1 MQNKRWM
8 AGLLLVIAG
17 PLAAQE
23 TEFFYLSGRGAGTEV
38 DWEFRFAEGRGAGD
52 WTKIKVPSQWEQQ
65 GFGTYNYGHDED
77 KTDDV
82 GFYRHSFDAPES
94 WRGKRVDLVFEG
106 VMTDTLATVNGQS
119 AGPRHQGGFTRFS
132 YDVSSL
138 LKYGA
143 ANLLEV
149 EVHETSAD
157 DSVEDAERQ
166 ADYWVFGGIYRPV
179 YLAIS
184 PPEAIDY
191 WPLDA
196 RADGSLRAPI
206 RLRGVTAPA
215 ELELRVETQA
225 GELVGQPLRI
235 RAEDATAELKGNFA
249 GVATWNAEEPHLYRA
264 TLELRRGDTLLH
276 RQSKRFGFRT
286 FERRDD
292 GLYVNGQRIL
302 LKGVNRHVFY
312 PDTGRTSNPDRDRAD
327 AERIKSLNLN
337 AVRASHYPPDV
348 AFLDACD
355 ELGLY
360 VIDELPGWHHA
371 YDDAP
376 GRILLEEMIERDADH
391 PSILLWANGN
401 EGGHNF
407 DLVEEYARHDP
418 QGRPVI
424 HPKSVL
430 SGIDAW
436 HYPTWSELMERLDPR
451 SWRNRWRGLF
461 GPLPIHLAT
470 EFQHGLYDGGG
481 GASLADFW
489 AAMRAS
495 PLGAGGFLWAFT
507 DEAIARTDRGGELDS
522 AGNYAPDGILGPWR
536 ETSGSAAAVAE
547 VFAPVVVVSPVA
559 ASSGL
564 EGWDGRLLLDNRN
577 DFLDLAAYRLDWRTL
592 EWPLDGPERTVES
605 GSLPLPSAPPG
616 GRASLDFRS
625 GRDARAPSSGDAL
638 ELRFL
643 DPDGRLVLQK
653 TLPVRSQRLE
663 TLNLLATDR
672 ERLKT
677 GRERSVGSPTVD
689 ENAQAPNRLPAHR
702 AGQGRGPVPS
712 PDAPGPRL
720 ERHDGKVIL
729 GEGAFS
735 AEFEDKTG
743 ALVAFYDGESRLPLE
758 APLPT
763 SLVFEEEGPAFPEF
777 LRFVEDGKTVGVDI
791 RYRDP
796 EAQFSWRLDGRGR
809 LRFSYRV
816 EATGAPLPGVFFPL
830 AADRVDAFSWL
841 GVGPSR
847 VWRNRLEGSL
857 GFHRKA
863 RAESAT
869 PAWGQEPVFEGTY
882 GPLRRAGIELKDG
895 GRLELLFEQPTFLG
909 LLTPSF
915 PKDADDARAEVL
927 PRDGISFLVEPS
939 PIGTKFDRPD
949 EMGPQAAAPP
959 FEGFFSG
966 SVWFSWTRPPQ

>member
-1 MQNKRWM
+1 MQHKRLL
-8 AGLLLVIAG
+8 AGLLLVMAA

-23 TEFFYLSGRGAGTEV
+23 TEIVYLSGRGAGTEV
-38 DWEFRFAEGRGAGD
+38 DWEFRFAEGRGAGG

-77 KTDDV
+77 KTPDV

-94 WRGKRVDLVFEG
+94 WRGKRVELVFEG
-106 VMTDTLATVNGQS
+106 VMTDTLATVNGKS

-138 LKYGA
+138 LSYGA
-143 ANLLEV
+143 SNLLEV
-149 EVHETSAD
+149 EVHEVSAD
-157 DSVEDAERQ
+157 ASVEDAERQ

-179 YLAIS
+179 YLTIT
-184 PPEAIDY
+184 PPEAIGY

-196 RADGSLRAPI
+196 RADGSLRAPVS
-206 RLRGVTAPA
+206 LRGAAAPA
-215 ELELRVETQA
+215 ELELRVENLA
-225 GELVGQPLRI
+225 GEPLGQPLRV
-235 RAEDATAELKGNFA
+235 RSEGAAAELKGTFA
-249 GVATWNAEEPHLYRA
+249 GVAAWNAEEPHLYRA
-264 TLELRRGDTLLH
+264 ILELRRDGKLLH
-276 RQSKRFGFRT
+276 HDAKTFGFRT
-286 FERRDD
+286 VERRDD
-292 GLYVNGQRIL
+292 GFYVNGKRIL
-302 LKGVNRHVFY
+302 LKGVNRHVFF
-312 PDTGRTSNPDRDRAD
+312 PDTGRTSNPERDRAD
-327 AERIKSLNLN
+327 AELIKSLNMN

-348 AFLDACD
+348 AFLGACD

-376 GRILLEEMIERDADH
+376 GRILVKEMIERDADH
-391 PSILLWANGN
+391 PSIILWANGN

-407 DLVEEYARHDP
+407 ELAREYARHDP

-436 HYPTWSELMERLDPR
+436 HYPTWKELMERLDPR

-461 GPLPIHLAT
+461 GALPIHIAT

-495 PLGAGGFLWAFT
+495 PLGAGGFLWSFT

-536 ETSGSAAAVAE
+536 EKSGSAAAVAE
-547 VFAPVVVVSPVA
+547 VFSPVVLVSPVA

-564 EGWDGRLLLDNRN
+564 EGWDGKLLLENRN
-577 DFLDLAAYRLDWRTL
+577 DFLDLAAFRLDWRTV
-592 EWPLDGPERTVES
+592 EWPLEGPERELEA
-605 GSLPLPSAPPG
+605 GSMPLPSAPPG
-616 GRASLDFRS
+616 GRASFDFKS

-638 ELRFL
+638 ELRFFG
-643 DPDGRLVLQK
+643 PDGRLVLQK
-653 TLPVRSQRLE
+653 VMPIRSQRLE
-663 TLNLLATDR
+663 TLNLLASSR
-672 ERLKT
+672 
-677 GRERSVGSPTVD
+677 GQSFGPPAMD
-689 ENAQAPNRLPAHR
+689 ESAQLPNRHPAQR

-712 PDAPGPRL
+712 PDAKGPQL
-720 ERHDGKVIL
+720 ERREGKVFL
-729 GEGAFS
+729 REGGFA
-735 AEFEDKTG
+735 AEFEEKTG
-743 ALVAFYDGESRLPLE
+743 ALVALHDGEARLPLE

-763 SLVFEEEGPAFPEF
+763 SRLFDEEGPASPEF
-777 LRFVEDGKTVGVDI
+777 LRFVEGEKAVGVDI

-796 EAQFSWRLDGRGR
+796 EAFFSWRLDGRGR
-809 LRFSYRV
+809 LRFTYRV
-816 EATGAPLPGVFFPL
+816 LATGKPLPGVFFPL
-830 AADRVDAFSWL
+830 AADRVDSFSWL

-847 VWRNRLEGSL
+847 VWRNRLEGLL
-857 GFHRKA
+857 GFHRKT

-869 PAWGQEPVFEGTY
+869 PVWGQEPIFEGTY
-882 GPLRRAGIELKDG
+882 GPVRRAFFEIDG
-895 GRLELLFEQPTFLG
+895 GKVELLFEQPTFVG
-909 LLTPSF
+909 VLTPSF
-915 PKDADDARAEVL
+915 PKDADDARAAVL
-927 PRDGISFLVEPS
+927 PRDGISLLVEPS
-939 PIGTKFDRPD
+939 PIGTKFDHPD
-949 EMGPQAAAPP
+949 EMGPQGAAPP

-966 SVWFSWTRPPQ
+966 SVWFTWTRPR